1 MEKKPKT
8 IALVEIGGSHDE
20 CMHTQIEALKLASC
34 RIVVVTTSAV
44 LERNPHWKKEADF
57 IELISFTGN
66 KWLDFQRM
74 RQLNQFFKN
83 QRISAVVL
91 NTAQGGHIR
100 NLCLTAPKSI
110 PFYGI
115 IHTIRKFEGSFT
127 QQLISLKIKNYLV
140 LSDFLLEKIRTPKG
154 IHIQSFYPIF
164 YPSFETEIQK
174 PTHEIWIVIAG
185 GVEERRKDLTGFL
198 TLLSAVKNQ
207 PITFIFLGKSNRD
220 KPELAEFY
228 SLIEKDKLENKL
240 VLFDEFVSDA
250 TFDGYVKQADF
261 LLPLIHPNTRSAE
274 QYITKQISGMFNL
287 SYSYKIPMLMH
298 NAYQSISD
306 LKKST
311 FFYEPE
317 SFEIDLKPALEKR
330 FEKVK
335 QITDEPKWKVE
346 FQMRR
351 FLEFIGV

>member
-1 MEKKPKT
+1 MEKNPKT

-34 RIVVVTTSAV
+34 RIVLVTTSAV
-44 LERNPHWKKEADF
+44 LERNPHWKKEVDL
-57 IELISFTGN
+57 IELVSLTGS
-66 KWLDFQRM
+66 KWTDFQRM
-74 RQLNQFFKN
+74 RQLNQFFKS
-83 QRISAVVL
+83 QDVSAVVL

-140 LSDFLLEKIRTPKG
+140 LSDFLLEKIRVPKG
-154 IHIQSFYPIF
+154 IHIQSFYPIL

-174 PTHEIWIVIAG
+174 PTNEIWIVIAG

-198 TLLSAVKNQ
+198 LLLSSVKNQ
-207 PITFIFLGKSNRD
+207 PVKFIFLGKSNRD
-220 KPELAEFY
+220 KPELTAFY
-228 SLIEKDKLENKL
+228 ESIAKNESENQL
-240 VLFDEFVSDA
+240 VLFDDFVSDA

-274 QYITKQISGMFNL
+274 QYIAKQISGMFNL
-287 SYSYKIPMLMH
+287 SYSYQIPMLIH
-298 NAYQSISD
+298 QAYQSILD
-306 LKKST
+306 LEKSA
-311 FFYEPE
+311 FFYKPE
-317 SFEIDLKPALEKR
+317 SFETDLKPAIEKR
-330 FEKVK
+330 SEKVK
-335 QITDEPKWKVE
+335 QITDEPKWKIE
-346 FQMRR
+346 FQLQR